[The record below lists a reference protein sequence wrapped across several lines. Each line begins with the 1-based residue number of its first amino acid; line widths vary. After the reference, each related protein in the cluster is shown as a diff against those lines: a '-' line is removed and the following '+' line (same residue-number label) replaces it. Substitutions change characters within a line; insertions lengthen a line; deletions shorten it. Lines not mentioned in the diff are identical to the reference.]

1 MTTSIDKPYVH
12 EGGIRPYFEQQ
23 IQDTEIRIQQTTQN
37 LRRLE
42 AQRNKL
48 NNKVRQLKDELRL
61 LQEPGSYVGEV
72 VKVMGLKKF

>member
-1 MTTSIDKPYVH
+1 MTTSIDKSYVH

-48 NNKVRQLKDELRL
+48 NNKVRQLKD
-61 LQEPGSYVGEV
+61 
-72 VKVMGLKKF
+72 